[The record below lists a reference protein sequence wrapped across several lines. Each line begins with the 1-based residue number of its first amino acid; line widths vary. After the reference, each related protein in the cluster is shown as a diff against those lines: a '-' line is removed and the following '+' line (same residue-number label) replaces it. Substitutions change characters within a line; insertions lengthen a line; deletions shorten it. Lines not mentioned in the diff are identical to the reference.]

1 MAKVA
6 TKVKRAVTTDKF
18 HIVNLK
24 AGLSGLFFILS

>member
-1 MAKVA
+1 MEKAV
-6 TKVKRAVTTDKF
+6 TRVKKAVTTDKF